1 MRSAKTGGKSV
12 HAAAKAGNTAVATS
26 RSAPLAGASTGSC
39 TEATQVSRG
48 GESANSRS
56 GCAMGSRR
64 ACRAQSAS
72 SEANM
77 GVFPRS
83 PAEVRVS
90 TRACVLCLVN
100 LITGRRFDPRRGLY
114 EYRWAFHRKIG
125 QQIQERTAF
134 KSSQVKSRSRGHL
147 PTTQLEK
154 LNLKALFPG
163 IIRYHAQFRG
173 RGTAH
178 SLVERVC
185 TAVSEH
191 TLSMH
196 FSRFLRPPG
205 SLLILYGLR
214 SGSGSRAVAAR
225 TGTHR
230 APQCSHDRPC

>member
-77 GVFPRS
+77 GVFPS
-83 PAEVRVS
+83 RVS
-90 TRACVLCLVN
+90 SNRRVCVLCLVN

-134 KSSQVKSRSRGHL
+134 SSQVKSSRAVAV
-147 PTTQLEK
+147 TSQLAQLVK

-185 TAVSEH
+185 TAGCQSTH
-191 TLSMH
+191 LSMETMH
-196 FSRFLRPPG
+196 FSRLRPG
-205 SLLILYGLR
+205 SLLILCGLR
-214 SGSGSRAVAAR
+214 SGSGSRARAR
-225 TGTHR
+225 R
-230 APQCSHDRPC
+230 RRQDRYTPRPTMFS

>member
-64 ACRAQSAS
+64 ARRAQSAS

-77 GVFPRS
+77 GVFPGT
-83 PAEVRVS
+83 PAIIRV
-90 TRACVLCLVN
+90 CVLCLVN
-100 LITGRRFDPRRGLY
+100 LITGRRGLY

-191 TLSMH
+191 TSLH
-196 FSRFLRPPG
+196 ALFALAARPTG
-205 SLLILYGLR
+205 SLLILCGLR
-214 SGSGSRAVAAR
+214 SGSGSRARAR
-225 TGTHR
+225 R
-230 APQCSHDRPC
+230 RRQDRYTPRPTMFS

>member
-77 GVFPRS
+77 GVFPS
-83 PAEVRVS
+83 RVS
-90 TRACVLCLVN
+90 SNRRVVCVLFLVN

-134 KSSQVKSRSRGHL
+134 KSSQVKSRCRGHL

-185 TAVSEH
+185 TAGCQSTH
-191 TLSMH
+191 LSMETMH
-196 FSRFLRPPG
+196 FSRLRPG
-205 SLLILYGLR
+205 SLLILCGLR
-214 SGSGSRAVAAR
+214 SGSGSRARAR
-225 TGTHR
+225 R
-230 APQCSHDRPC
+230 RRQDRYTPRPTMFS

>member
-1 MRSAKTGGKSV
+1 MSIAGLSTGKLVSKFKRELRSSKVKSSEI
-12 HAAAKAGNTAVATS
+12 ALS
-26 RSAPLAGASTGSC
+26 RSS
-39 TEATQVSRG
+39 
-48 GESANSRS
+48 
-56 GCAMGSRR
+56 
-64 ACRAQSAS
+64 
-72 SEANM
+72 
-77 GVFPRS
+77 
-83 PAEVRVS
+83 
-90 TRACVLCLVN
+90 
-100 LITGRRFDPRRGLY
+100 
-114 EYRWAFHRKIG
+114 
-125 QQIQERTAF
+125 
-134 KSSQVKSRSRGHL
+134 
-147 PTTQLEK
+147 QLEK

>member
-12 HAAAKAGNTAVATS
+12 HAAAKAGNTTVATS

-64 ACRAQSAS
+64 ARRAQSAS

-77 GVFPRS
+77 GVFPGT
-83 PAEVRVS
+83 PAIIRV
-90 TRACVLCLVN
+90 CVLCLVN
-100 LITGRRFDPRRGLY
+100 LITGRRGLY

-134 KSSQVKSRSRGHL
+134 KSSQVKSPQRSEVAL
-147 PTTQLEK
+147 SPTRETQSQS
-154 LNLKALFPG
+154 
-163 IIRYHAQFRG
+163 IIPWDNPSVTMVAQFRG